1 MKIEALGW
9 NDFYA
14 DAFKD
19 YAANGLIPA
28 RVICELRHAYALN
41 TGKDELLGE
50 CKGRLLH
57 KATARSELPAVGDW
71 VAVRPRPKTPNRLD
85 VLAVLPRKTKLSR
98 RAAGENGHEQILA
111 ANLDTL
117 FIVAALDLKLNPRRL
132 ERFLSVARSSGA
144 EAIVV
149 LNKADL
155 HDNPQAAIEALRPIT
170 GDATVLALSAG
181 TGRGCPQLRPWLK
194 KGRTVALIG
203 PSGVGKS
210 TLVNR
215 IMRDDVQFT
224 QDVRDSDSKGRHTTT
239 RRELFVTPS
248 GALLIDTPGL
258 REMQLW
264 DAEIEEIFPDIA
276 DVALKCRFSNCSHTT
291 EPDCAI
297 RAALADQSLPT
308 ARWDSYNK
316 LLLER
321 AELHA
326 HLASLPDRRAKIVW
340 KKNKSV
346 KELRARIDPKA
357 DHY

>member
-9 NDFYA
+9 DKTYA
-14 DAFKD
+14 EAFEEFEGT
-19 YAANGLIPA
+19 GLIPA
-28 RVICELRHAYALN
+28 RVICELKHAYALN

-57 KATARSELPAVGDW
+57 KAASRSELPAVGDW

-85 VLAVLPRKTKLSR
+85 ILAVLPRRTKLSR

-111 ANLDTL
+111 SNIDTL
-117 FIVAALDLKLNPRRL
+117 FIVAALDTKLNLRRL

-144 EAIVV
+144 EPVIL
-149 LNKADL
+149 LNKVDL
-155 HDNPQAAIEALRPIT
+155 CEFPEAAIAEIKPVT
-170 GDATVLALSAG
+170 GDAPIVALSAE
-181 TGRGCPQLRPWLK
+181 TGRGCPQIRPWLK
-194 KGRTVALIG
+194 KGRTVALLG

-215 IMRDDVQFT
+215 IMRDDVQIT
-224 QDVRDSDSKGRHTTT
+224 ADVRDSDSKGRHTTT
-239 RRELFVTPS
+239 RRELFVTPA
-248 GALLIDTPGL
+248 GALMIDTPGL

-264 DAEIEEIFPDIA
+264 DAEIEDSFPDIA
-276 DVALKCRFSNCSHTT
+276 AISLRCRFGNCSHVK
-291 EPDCAI
+291 EPGCAI
-297 RAALADQSLPT
+297 REALADASLPKE
-308 ARWDSYNK
+308 RWDSYNK

-326 HLASLPDRRAKIVW
+326 HLASLPDRRGKIVW
-340 KKNKSV
+340 RKSV
-346 KELRARIDPKA
+346 KELRVRIRPTD

>member
-9 NDFYA
+9 DEHFA
-14 DAFKD
+14 EAFAEYD
-19 YAANGLIPA
+19 GTGLIPA
-28 RVICELRHAYALN
+28 RVICELKHAYALN

-57 KATARSELPAVGDW
+57 KAGSRSELPAVGDW
-71 VAVRPRPKTPNRLD
+71 VAVRPRAKTPNRLD
-85 VLAVLPRKTKLSR
+85 ILAVLPRRSKLSR

-111 ANLDTL
+111 SNIDTL
-117 FIVAALDLKLNPRRL
+117 FIVAALDGAMNLRRL

-144 EAIVV
+144 EPVIV

-155 HDNPQAAIEALRPIT
+155 CEFPEAAINEIRPVV
-170 GDATVLALSAG
+170 GDATVVALSAE
-181 TGRGCPQLRPWLK
+181 TGRGCPQMRPWLK

-215 IMRDDVQFT
+215 MMRDEVQVT
-224 QDVRDSDSKGRHTTT
+224 QDVRESDSKGRHTTT

-264 DAEIEEIFPDIA
+264 DAEIEDAFA
-276 DVALKCRFSNCSHTT
+276 DVLQIALRCRFGNCSHVK
-291 EPDCAI
+291 EPGCAI
-297 RAALADQSLPT
+297 RESLADGTLPT

-326 HLASLPDRRAKIVW
+326 HLASLPDRRGKIVW
-340 KKNKSV
+340 RKSV
-346 KELRARIDPKA
+346 KELRVRIRPQD